1 MKPHQLPTIEEV
13 VDPKFLKEWE
23 VQRTRYRFGLDDNNR
38 ELRARWGLSENA
50 GNKRESRSRYGNNEY
65 TLREA
70 AQ

>member
-50 GNKRESRSRYGNNEY
+50 GNQRE
-65 TLREA
+65 
-70 AQ
+70 